1 MGALPRLRRHRRRS
15 APILFTASNAA
26 DATSIVAA
34 CTADAGLPVLQWHA
48 DVTPGGNLV
57 VYGVGEQETLG
68 KAQQVVDKYAYA
80 GMLAETSDVGD
91 HSEARISDHDGERV
105 SRPCGASG
113 IGVAELPRLGGT
125 TLLMIHVHTSC
136 LESFY
141 LHVCAGQPAFYEY
154 LLSSM
159 G

>member
-1 MGALPRLRRHRRRS
+1 MGALPRPRRHRRRP
-15 APILFTASNAA
+15 APILFTAGNAA

-34 CTADAGLPVLQWHA
+34 CTADAGLPVLQWQA
-48 DVTPGGNLV
+48 GATPGGNLV
-57 VYGVGEQETLG
+57 VYGVGQQETLG
-68 KAQQVVDKYAYA
+68 KAQQVVDEYAYS

-91 HSEARISDHDGERV
+91 HIQAQVSDRDGERTG
-105 SRPCGASG
+105 RACGASG

-125 TLLMIHVHTSC
+125 TLLMIHVHASC

-141 LHVCAGQPAFYEY
+141 LHVCAGQPAFYKY

>member
-1 MGALPRLRRHRRRS
+1 
-15 APILFTASNAA
+15 
-26 DATSIVAA
+26 
-34 CTADAGLPVLQWHA
+34 
-48 DVTPGGNLV
+48 
-57 VYGVGEQETLG
+57 
-68 KAQQVVDKYAYA
+68 
-80 GMLAETSDVGD
+80 MLAETSDVGD
-91 HSEARISDHDGERV
+91 HSEAQVSDRDGEPIGRA
-105 SRPCGASG
+105 CGASG